1 MATALRRMAAA
12 SFAEA
17 GRLAV
22 MPCNVK
28 AAKQGVF
35 EAAVMRKIAAS
46 SKKGRFDVG
55 RPNQAANHDFLRH
68 ADPGLGHLGVQ
79 GRSHLVPQVALLA

>member
-1 MATALRRMAAA
+1 MDEQVVRVNERKRVATALRRTAAA

-35 EAAVMRKIAAS
+35 EAAVIRKIA
-46 SKKGRFDVG
+46 
-55 RPNQAANHDFLRH
+55 
-68 ADPGLGHLGVQ
+68 GLIEEGKI
-79 GRSHLVPQVALLA
+79 

>member
-1 MATALRRMAAA
+1 MGEQVVRVNERKRVATALRRMAAE
-12 SFAEA
+12 SFAES

-35 EAAVMRKIAAS
+35 EAAVMRKIA
-46 SKKGRFDVG
+46 
-55 RPNQAANHDFLRH
+55 
-68 ADPGLGHLGVQ
+68 GLIEEGKI
-79 GRSHLVPQVALLA
+79 